1 MKKIYLDEAATSKV
15 KPEVIEAVMQYM
27 TDEWYNPSSLYNG
40 GKRVRKAIDNA
51 RKNVADFIG
60 AKEEEI
66 IFTSGST
73 ESNNM
78 VIRGFDDYYKLNIST
93 IITTPIEHSSIFKV
107 LENCDLTSD
116 VYLCEVDK
124 YGFVDFEVL
133 EELLE
138 YKKEG
143 TLLVSIGMA
152 NNEIGTVQD
161 IKKISELVHSY
172 NGILHV
178 DATQALAHIPIDVNE
193 LGIDLLSASA
203 HKIGGLKGTG
213 FLYKRTC
220 IELKPLIYGEQEKN
234 MRGGTENT
242 IGIIA
247 LGEAIKHIEY
257 NPMLV
262 HKRDYMLYRLENR
275 FNCKL
280 NGDLFERLPNNINV
294 TFPDVTGESLLYSL
308 DLANIFVSISSAC
321 KGNSSEPSHVLK
333 AIGLTEEEAMRTVRF
348 TLPVNI
354 TFEEID
360 IVLEE
365 IDKAIKIISNE
376 EVEQIE

>member
-1 MKKIYLDEAATSKV
+1 
-15 KPEVIEAVMQYM
+15 
-27 TDEWYNPSSLYNG
+27 
-40 GKRVRKAIDNA
+40 
-51 RKNVADFIG
+51 VADFIG

-107 LENCDLTSD
+107 LENCYLTSD

-124 YGFVDFEVL
+124 YGFVDLEVL

-143 TLLVSIGMA
+143 ILLVSIGMA

-262 HKRDYMLYRLENR
+262 YKRDYMLYRLENR

-308 DLANIFVSISSAC
+308 DLANIYISTGSAC

-348 TLPVNI
+348 TLPVDI

-365 IDKAIKIISNE
+365 IDKAIKIINTGSEINE
-376 EVEQIE
+376 

>member
-124 YGFVDFEVL
+124 YGFVDLEVL

-213 FLYKRTC
+213 FLYKRTG

-308 DLANIFVSISSAC
+308 DLANIFVSIGSAC

-333 AIGLTEEEAMRTVRF
+333 AIGLTEEEAMGTVRF
-348 TLPVNI
+348 TLPADI

-365 IDKAIKIISNE
+365 IDKAIKIINAGSEMNE
-376 EVEQIE
+376 